1 MCVIFGNIL
10 GIFGNTLGIFG
21 NTLGI
26 FGNTLGIFGNSLVFK
41 CHYVTKKLEPVWVG
55 PCVVIKVLSDCL
67 YQLQFKSKTQV
78 LHNDRLKPYRSLEV
92 PSWAKKLQRQLKH
105 PEVTS

>member
-1 MCVIFGNIL
+1 MTDRHMTRAATAKALSNQRENDNVNDI
-10 GIFGNTLGIFG
+10 
-21 NTLGI
+21 
-26 FGNTLGIFGNSLVFK
+26 SESPVFQA
-41 CHYVTKKLEPVWVG
+41 
-55 PCVVIKVLSDCL
+55 IKVLSDCL